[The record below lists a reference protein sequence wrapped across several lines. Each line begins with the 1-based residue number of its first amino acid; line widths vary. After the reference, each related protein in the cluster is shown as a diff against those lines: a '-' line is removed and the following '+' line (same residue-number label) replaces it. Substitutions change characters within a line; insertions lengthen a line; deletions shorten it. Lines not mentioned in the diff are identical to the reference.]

1 MENFEN
7 NMINAVNE
15 KADAFEAERVAKFY
29 EDAQKWVARRK
40 AKRIRA
46 VIEMLCW
53 VTCFITLVAAFG
65 VLSWLGEVP
74 TELAIAIPS
83 VFGFVAGVRVCGL
96 VRVI

>member
-15 KADAFEAERVAKFY
+15 KADAARAEMYAQFNEEAK
-29 EDAQKWVARRK
+29 KWVAQRK

-46 VIEMLCW
+46 VIEILCW
-53 VTCFITLVAAFG
+53 VACFITLVVAFS
-65 VLSWLGEVP
+65 VLSWLGEIP
-74 TELAIAIPS
+74 TELAVACPS

>member
-1 MENFEN
+1 MENFEK

-15 KADAFEAERVAKFY
+15 KADAFNAEMQAKFS
-29 EDAQKWVARRK
+29 EEAQKWVAKRR

-46 VIEMLCW
+46 VLEMLCW
-53 VTCFITLVAAFG
+53 ITCFITLVVAFS
-65 VLSWLGEVP
+65 VLSWLGEIP
-74 TELAIAIPS
+74 TELAIACPS

>member
-53 VTCFITLVAAFG
+53 MLCVITLVVGFV
-65 VLSWLGEVP
+65 VLSWMSEVP
-74 TELAIAIPS
+74 VALAIATPS
-83 VFGFVAGVRVCGL
+83 VFGFAAGVRVCAL
-96 VRVI
+96 IKVI